1 MGNSHLF
8 THMITHLI
16 SLTGALAF
24 LWLNIPLPWLFG
36 PMFACLLAALTGVRL
51 SVVKP
56 LSDGMR
62 TILGVA
68 VGASMTTAF
77 FTALPGIWD
86 TLILIPF
93 MVVVIGVL
101 GVWYFQ
107 RFAGYDLPT
116 SYYASM
122 PGGLQDMIAFG
133 EEAGGNVRAI
143 SLIHATRVLVIVVI
157 LPLILTQVWG
167 AELNT
172 SPGASITTFAWDQIA
187 ILIFCGL
194 AGWRIAKRAGMFGAS
209 ILGPLILA
217 AIASLAGILHT
228 RPPAE
233 AIWAAQYFIAIGIG
247 AKYVGITSRELRHD
261 VVAGLGFCLV
271 LLVLTSVVVLGVSAL
286 DLAPPMETILALAP
300 GGQAELVVLA
310 LIVGADMGFV
320 VAHHLF
326 RIFFVI
332 LGAPVIARLFDSKH
346 SG

>member
-1 MGNSHLF
+1 LRPSHL
-8 THMITHLI
+8 ITHLI
-16 SLTGALAF
+16 SLTGVLAF
-24 LWLNIPLPWLFG
+24 LWLHIPLPWLFG
-36 PMFACLLAALTGVRL
+36 PMFACLLAALFGVKL
-51 SVVKP
+51 SVIKP
-56 LSDGMR
+56 LSEGMR

-68 VGASMTTAF
+68 VGASVTTAF
-77 FTALPGIWD
+77 FVALPGIWD

-93 MVVVIGVL
+93 MVIGIGVM

-107 RFAGYDLPT
+107 RFAGYDFAT

-157 LPLILTQVWG
+157 LPLILTQFWD
-167 AELNT
+167 ANLDT
-172 SPGASITTFAWDQIA
+172 PPGASVTTFELDQIA
-187 ILIFCGL
+187 ILTICGL
-194 AGWRIAKRAGMFGAS
+194 AGWRIAKRIGMFGSS
-209 ILGPLILA
+209 ILGPLILT

-247 AKYVGITSRELRHD
+247 AKYVGITSKELRHD
-261 VVAGLGFCLV
+261 VVAGLGFCVV
-271 LLVLTSVVVLGVSAL
+271 LLVLTSVVVLGVFAL
-286 DLAPPMETILALAP
+286 DLAPPMETILSLAP

-332 LGAPVIARLFDSKH
+332 LGAPVIAKLFDPKQT
-346 SG
+346 G

>member
-1 MGNSHLF
+1 
-8 THMITHLI
+8 MITHAV
-16 SLTGALAF
+16 SLTGALVF
-24 LWLNIPLPWLFG
+24 LWLHLPLPWLFG
-36 PMFACLLAALTGVRL
+36 PMFSCLIAALCGAQLVT
-51 SVVKP
+51 VKL

-68 VGASMTTAF
+68 VGATVTVAF
-77 FTALPGIWD
+77 LLSLPAMFG
-86 TLILIPF
+86 TLLIVPV
-93 MVVVIGVL
+93 MVVLIGLL

-107 RFAGYDLPT
+107 RLAGYDFPT
-116 SYYASM
+116 AYYASM

-157 LPLILTQVWG
+157 LPLLLTFVWG
-167 AELNT
+167 ADLDRP
-172 SPGASITTFAWDQIA
+172 PGASASTVALDQIA
-187 ILIFCGL
+187 ILVVCAL
-194 AGWRIAKRAGMFGAS
+194 VGWRVAKRMGMFGAS

-217 AIASLAGILHT
+217 ALASLAGVLHT

-247 AKYVGITSRELRHD
+247 AKYVGVTGKELRHD
-261 VVAGLGFCLV
+261 VMAGLGFCAV
-271 LLVLTSVVVLGVSAL
+271 LLVLTLLVIAAVLAL
-286 DLAPPMETILALAP
+286 DLAQPVEAVLALAP

-332 LGAPVIARLFDSKH
+332 LGAPVMARLFDPKQK
-346 SG
+346 G

>member
-1 MGNSHLF
+1 M
-8 THMITHLI
+8 THAVGLC
-16 SLTGALAF
+16 GAGLF
-24 LWLNIPLPWLFG
+24 LWLHLPLPWLFG
-36 PMFACLLAALTGVRL
+36 PMFFCLIAALCGAQL
-51 SVVKP
+51 STVKVV
-56 LSDGMR
+56 SDGMR

-68 VGASMTTAF
+68 VGATVTTAF
-77 FTALPGIWD
+77 LVSLPSMFG
-86 TLILIPF
+86 TLLLVPV
-93 MVVVIGVL
+93 MVVLIGLL

-107 RFAGYDLPT
+107 RFAGYDFPT
-116 SYYASM
+116 AYYASM

-157 LPLILTQVWG
+157 LPLLLTLFWDADLDRPPG
-167 AELNT
+167 T
-172 SPGASITTFAWDQIA
+172 SVSTFERDQIA
-187 ILIFCGL
+187 ILILCAL
-194 AGWRIAKRAGMFGAS
+194 VGWQVAKRVGMFGAS

-217 AIASLAGILHT
+217 ALASLSGFLHT

-247 AKYVGITSRELRHD
+247 AKYVGITGKELRHD
-261 VVAGLGFCLV
+261 VLAGLGFCGV
-271 LLVLTSVVVLGVSAL
+271 LLALTIAVIFGVLAL
-286 DLAPPMETILALAP
+286 ELAPPIEALLALAP

-332 LGAPVIARLFDSKH
+332 LGAPVMARFFDPKRPD
-346 SG
+346 